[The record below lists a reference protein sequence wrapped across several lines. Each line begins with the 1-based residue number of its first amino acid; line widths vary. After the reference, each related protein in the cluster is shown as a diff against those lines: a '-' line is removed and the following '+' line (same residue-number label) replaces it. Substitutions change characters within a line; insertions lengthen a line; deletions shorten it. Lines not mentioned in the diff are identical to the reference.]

1 MSLREGRL
9 KLKEGNASVAMV
21 FFKKARFRTPY
32 VSGLLNSV
40 CGHLPLSVKHEIEQL
55 HVT

>member
-55 HVT
+55 RVT